1 MVIYGFGCDII
12 QVKGS
17 LKIKMVNVKL
27 EVSDNKITPALKNEN
42 NKKFRDFTM
51 GPGAPIGPCGPTAP
65 LKIKK
70 KKHVLK
76 KDIILKKIQLTNLMY
91 TFDPR
96 APFSPFWPSI
106 PLCP

>member
-1 MVIYGFGCDII
+1 MTVQVVIYGFGCDII

-27 EVSDNKITPALKNEN
+27 EVSDNKITPALKNET

-70 KKHVLK
+70 KKQVK
-76 KDIILKKIQLTNLMY
+76 KKTL
-91 TFDPR
+91 F
-96 APFSPFWPSI
+96 
-106 PLCP
+106 